1 MSHQSV
7 FIVTG
12 EASGDLHGA
21 NLARELHV
29 LAPEVQLR
37 GVGGASMRAAGVEL
51 LLDSSSLAVVGIVEV
66 LASYSKIKAVLEQI
80 KQTIH
85 DDPPDLLILI
95 DYQEFNQRLAAYAKS
110 IGIKVLFY
118 IGPQVWAWRP
128 KRVYKMAKLVDH
140 MAVIFPFE
148 VPLYEKANVP
158 VTFTG
163 HPLVDEVIHDKNR
176 EQALASLVRVDPAIK
191 AISSIALMPGSRQVE
206 IKRLLPILLE
216 CAVLLRKH
224 KPDLQFILPLANS
237 LSRATLAPYQ
247 QQLDTL
253 SVHVVENVTYD
264 VIQACD
270 CVIVASGT
278 ATLEIGLL
286 GTPLVIIH
294 KIAAFSYFILK
305 RLVKLKHIGLV
316 NIVPEKEIV
325 KEFIQHEAQPE
336 KIVAE
341 VVRILDDQNYNRA
354 MRAELDKLRAL
365 LGKSGGSKNVAKLA
379 CEMLRKDNEK

>member
-66 LASYSKIKAVLEQI
+66 LASYRKIKAVLEQI
-80 KQTIH
+80 KQAIH

-148 VPLYEKANVP
+148 VSLYKEAGVP

-176 EQALASLVRVDPAIK
+176 EQALASLMQIDPAIK
-191 AISSIALMPGSRQVE
+191 PESSIALMPGSRQVE

-216 CAVLLRKH
+216 SARLLHQH
-224 KPDLQFILPLANS
+224 KPGLQFILPLANS
-237 LSRATLAPYQ
+237 ISRETLAPYQ
-247 QQLDTL
+247 AQLDAL
-253 SVHVVENVTYD
+253 SVHVVENATYD

-316 NIVPEKEIV
+316 NIVPGKEIV
-325 KEFIQHEAQPE
+325 KEFIQHDAQPE
-336 KIVAE
+336 KIVGE
-341 VVRILDDQNYNRA
+341 VLRILDDEGYNKA
-354 MRAELDKLRAL
+354 MRSELDKLREL
-365 LGKSGGSKNVAKLA
+365 LGKTGGSKNVAKLA
-379 CEMLRKDNEK
+379 YSMLVECNE

>member
-21 NLARELHV
+21 NLARELRV

-66 LASYSKIKAVLEQI
+66 LASYRKIKAVLEQI
-80 KQTIH
+80 EQTIH

-148 VPLYEKANVP
+148 VPLYKEADVP

-163 HPLVDEVIHDKNR
+163 HPLVDEVVHDKNR
-176 EQALASLVRVDPAIK
+176 EQALASLAQTDPAIK

-216 CAVLLRKH
+216 SARLLRQH
-224 KPDLQFILPLANS
+224 KPELQFILPLANS
-237 LSRATLAPYQ
+237 ISRETLVPYQ
-247 QQLDTL
+247 AQIDAL
-253 SVHVVENVTYD
+253 SVHVVENATYD

-305 RLVKLKHIGLV
+305 RLVKLSHIGLV
-316 NIVPEKEIV
+316 NIVPGKEIV
-325 KEFIQHEAQPE
+325 KEFIQHDAQPE
-336 KIVAE
+336 KIVGE
-341 VVRILDDQNYNRA
+341 VLRILDDKSYNKA
-354 MRAELDKLRAL
+354 MRSELDKLREL
-365 LGKSGGSKNVAKLA
+365 LGKTGGSKNVAKLA
-379 CEMLRKDNEK
+379 CQMLEKDS